1 SPSSRSASIFRPG
14 TEPTAVACHRLP
26 RASWVAPVRP
36 ARRCPPWR
44 CVPRRGCAAPSPAR
58 SPPRES
64 HAARLPM
71 APVRYASS
79 PSSCRLLSWRVAR
92 RVRASLVG
100 WLAQHYATESQ
111 VLVLA
116 AVLATAVGT
125 FAVVW
130 VNRLAYHRIEQLE
143 DL

>member
-1 SPSSRSASIFRPG
+1 M
-14 TEPTAVACHRLP
+14 T
-26 RASWVAPVRP
+26 
-36 ARRCPPWR
+36 
-44 CVPRRGCAAPSPAR
+44 
-58 SPPRES
+58 S
-64 HAARLPM
+64 HA
-71 APVRYASS
+71 
-79 PSSCRLLSWRVAR
+79 RVVSTVSR
-92 RVRASLVG
+92 RARASLVG
-100 WLAQHYATESQ
+100 WLAQHYATASP